1 MQKQEQQ
8 QDLLEINDLKVRF
21 YTYEGVVKAIEGIHI
36 DLQRG
41 ETLGIVGETGCGKS
55 VTALS
60 VLSLVPPPGKIESGQ
75 IVYKSEDGNIDL
87 LSLKERE
94 LQDVR
99 GEDISMIFQEPRAYL
114 NPVYTVGYQITEALL
129 HHRSKQMVEMVIEG
143 LDQDLQNGKKG
154 AVKKSFL
161 RFEKYMYK
169 KWLKDPASLTYAF
182 FRKIPLFRR
191 FRNRLKNELREK
203 IVVILKEMRI
213 PDAER
218 VAEMYPHEL
227 SGGMAQRVVIA
238 TGLVCSPTLLI
249 CDEPTTNLDV
259 TVQAQ
264 ILHLIREL
272 KKEFGSSIAYITHDM
287 GVVAELCDRVAVMYA
302 GSVCELAPVLEIFK
316 TPLHPYTQ
324 GLLESI
330 PRPGCDFKS
339 IVGSVPSGINLPS
352 GCRFHPRCGK
362 ASDLCSRI
370 KPHPVEVK
378 KGHFVECHIYGG
390 SENEYSA

>member
-1 MQKQEQQ
+1 MQKQELP

-60 VLSLVPPPGKIESGQ
+60 VLSLVPPPGKIENGQ
-75 IVYKSEDGNIDL
+75 IVYKSEEGDMDL
-87 LSLKERE
+87 LSLKERD

-114 NPVYTVGYQITEALL
+114 NPVYTVGDQITEALL
-129 HHRSKQMVEMVIEG
+129 HHRAKQMVEIVVEG
-143 LDQDLQNGKKG
+143 IDQDLQNGKTG
-154 AVKKSFL
+154 GVKKSFL
-161 RFEKYMYK
+161 RFDKFMYR

-182 FRKIPLFRR
+182 FRKIPVFRR
-191 FRNRLKNELREK
+191 YRNRLKNELREK
-203 IVVILKEMRI
+203 VVLILKEMRI
-213 PDAER
+213 PDADR
-218 VAEMYPHEL
+218 VSDMYPHEL

-302 GSVCELAPVLEIFK
+302 GSVCELAPVLDIFK
-316 TPLHPYTQ
+316 KPLHPYTQ

-330 PRPGCDFKS
+330 PQPGREFKS

-362 ASDLCSRI
+362 ASDVCTKV
-370 KPHPVEVK
+370 KPVPVEVE
-378 KGHFVECHIYGG
+378 KGHFVECHIYG
-390 SENEYSA
+390 EAKE

>member
-1 MQKQEQQ
+1 MQKQEQ
-8 QDLLEINDLKVRF
+8 DLLQIDDLKVRF
-21 YTYEGVVKAIEGIHI
+21 YTYEGVVKAIEGIQI
-36 DLQRG
+36 DLERG

-60 VLSLVPPPGKIESGQ
+60 VLSLVPPPGKIEAGKIYFQSPSVNKR
-75 IVYKSEDGNIDL
+75 IEL
-87 LSLKERE
+87 LGMKERD
-94 LQDVR
+94 LQDIR

-114 NPVYTVGYQITEALL
+114 NPVFSVGDQITEALL

-143 LDQDLQNGKKG
+143 IDRDLESRKVG
-154 AVKKSFL
+154 AAKKSLL
-161 RFEKYMYK
+161 RFEKRMYK
-169 KWLKDPASLTYAF
+169 RWLKDPASLTYTV
-182 FRKIPLFRR
+182 FRKVPIVRR
-191 FRNRLKNELREK
+191 FRNRLKNELRK
-203 IVVILKEMRI
+203 KVVLILKEMRI
-213 PDAER
+213 PDADR
-218 VAEMYPHEL
+218 VADMYPHEL

-302 GSVCELAPVLEIFK
+302 GSVCELAPVLDIFK

-324 GLLESI
+324 GLLGSI
-330 PRPGCDFKS
+330 PRPGCEFKS

-362 ASDLCSRI
+362 ASDLCSKV
-370 KPHPVEVK
+370 KPHPVEVE

-390 SENEYSA
+390 S